1 MHKMDL
7 RKVEDDSD
15 FSRDMKTGAIVNTND
30 MAYQNYMKSKKVRN
44 SRRQEIEDLKGEIS
58 EIKDLLKTL
67 IDNNK

>member
-1 MHKMDL
+1 MNLK
-7 RKVEDDSD
+7 KVEDDSD

-30 MAYQNYMKSKKVRN
+30 VAYQNYMKSKKIRN
-44 SRRQEIEDLKGEIS
+44 SRRKEIEDLKGEIS